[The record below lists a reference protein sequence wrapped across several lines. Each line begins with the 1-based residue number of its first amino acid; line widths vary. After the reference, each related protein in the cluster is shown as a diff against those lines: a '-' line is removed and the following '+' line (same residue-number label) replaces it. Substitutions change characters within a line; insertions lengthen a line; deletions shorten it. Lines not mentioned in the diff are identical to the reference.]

1 MSIMKREELK
11 DFVSMLAEKFDLC
24 VEDEE
29 STLTT
34 FVTSMTLEEFIEE
47 MKQVEILWLHLYHK
61 DSGKAF
67 GTISFTNEYNHHL
80 DCSVT
85 EIYDYSANDEMV
97 NLIDDYFDVNWR
109 EIDEDF

>member
-1 MSIMKREELK
+1 MSVMKREELK
-11 DFVSMLAEKFDLC
+11 DFVAMLAEKFDLC
-24 VEDEE
+24 MEDEE
-29 STLTT
+29 GTLTT
-34 FVTSMTLEEFIEE
+34 FVTSMSLEEFIEE

-67 GTISFTNEYNHHL
+67 GTIGFTNEYSHYL
-80 DCSVT
+80 DCSVS